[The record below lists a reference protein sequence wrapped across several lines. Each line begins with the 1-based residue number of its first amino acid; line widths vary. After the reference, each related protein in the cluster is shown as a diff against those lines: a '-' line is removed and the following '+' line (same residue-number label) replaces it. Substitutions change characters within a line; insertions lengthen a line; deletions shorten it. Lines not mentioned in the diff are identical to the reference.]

1 MNKVDKAWGIF
12 YGLQRQFP
20 LWPSTF
26 STCGCGRA
34 DARGSGK
41 CAICIEEDLAKMV
54 GKDLAAEAVAAMKS
68 VQDVWARI
76 AERAEAQN
84 VAVSGTEKR
93 SFDGSA

>member
-1 MNKVDKAWGIF
+1 
-12 YGLQRQFP
+12 
-20 LWPSTF
+20 
-26 STCGCGRA
+26 
-34 DARGSGK
+34 
-41 CAICIEEDLAKMV
+41 
-54 GKDLAAEAVAAMKS
+54 MKS